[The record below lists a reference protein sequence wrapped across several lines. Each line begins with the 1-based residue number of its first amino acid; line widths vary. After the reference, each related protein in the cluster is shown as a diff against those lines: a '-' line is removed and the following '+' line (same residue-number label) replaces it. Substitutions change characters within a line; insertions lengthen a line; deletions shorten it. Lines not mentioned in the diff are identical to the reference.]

1 MTSAN
6 QEFPSDSLRATAKR
20 LLLAWYLDFLF
31 YSVFVTLLSHSADWT
46 FGTTWVA
53 QLVGFGLIR
62 SAVSHFIETPG
73 MMLLGI
79 HRDGTRDST
88 AFQQESWLTM
98 LLGTVFILDGAKR
111 AVRWT
116 EYARSLPDFG
126 VLPDE
131 TGQII
136 LSLVWG
142 AGLIT
147 AGCLIL
153 RMRASGL
160 WLGMALAVVALISIV
175 WSWPLWDQALA
186 QEVSERRLAQGLP
199 VRPGEVE
206 FMQRVIPLS
215 LVVAH
220 ALAIGALLAVQR
232 RFQAV

>member
-1 MTSAN
+1 MTITN
-6 QEFPSDSLRATAKR
+6 REFPSDSLRATPGR

-31 YSVFVTLLSHSADWT
+31 YCVFATLLSYSADWA

-53 QLVGFGLIR
+53 QLVGFGIVR
-62 SAVSHFIETPG
+62 SAISHFIETPG

-79 HRDGTRDST
+79 RRDGARDPT
-88 AFQQESWLTM
+88 EFQQESWLTM
-98 LLGTVFILDGAKR
+98 LLGTIFILDGAKR
-111 AVRWT
+111 SVRWT
-116 EYARSLPDFG
+116 EYARALPDFG

-131 TGQII
+131 TGQMI

-142 AGLIT
+142 TGLII

-160 WLGMALAVVALISIV
+160 WLGMALAAVALISIV
-175 WSWPLWDQALA
+175 WSWPLWDHALA
-186 QEVSERRLAQGLP
+186 QEVSQRRLAQGLP

-206 FMQRVIPLS
+206 FMQQVVPTS

-220 ALAIGALLAVQR
+220 ALAIGVLLAVQR
-232 RFQAV
+232 RFHAV